1 MDNPLLFIF
10 WKAGAYHFIKTT
22 ISPQTHSLKQ
32 LKEMIIRIAL
42 KSLKMQQGNPSNR
55 S

>member
-1 MDNPLLFIF
+1 MYLFIR
-10 WKAGAYHFIKTT
+10 TT

-32 LKEMIIRIAL
+32 LKETISRIAL
-42 KSLKMQQGNPSNR
+42 KSLKMQRENPSNR